1 MGKLKLLA
9 LPLILAATLT
19 GCSVPGAGDASNPIQ
34 DLIDTIPWARDVA
47 DTASAQELAA
57 RVDEISATLDSL
69 EISETA
75 RSEFQARLKALSVD
89 LAARSSET
97 QAHIDELRAIIAEIA
112 AAVEKGR

>member
-1 MGKLKLLA
+1 MGRLKLLA

-19 GCSVPGAGDASNPIQ
+19 GCAAPGADGVSNPLQ

-57 RVDEISATLDSL
+57 RVDEISATLGSI
-69 EISETA
+69 EISEAA
-75 RSEFQARLKALSVD
+75 RSEFQARLKALSAD
-89 LAARSSET
+89 LAAHSSET
-97 QAHIDELRAIIAEIA
+97 QAHVDELRAIIAEIA